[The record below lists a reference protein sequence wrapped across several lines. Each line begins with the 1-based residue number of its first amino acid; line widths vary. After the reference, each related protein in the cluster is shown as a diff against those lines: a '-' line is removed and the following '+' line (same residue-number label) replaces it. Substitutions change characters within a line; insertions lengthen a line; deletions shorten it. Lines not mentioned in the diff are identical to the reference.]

1 MAYDHAADFLDP
13 AANADSALVNLLDRL
28 LDRGLVLSGDIRI
41 SVADVDLV
49 YIGLKLLVCSVDT
62 AERYRLG
69 IRRDELQG
77 QAA

>member
-1 MAYDHAADFLDP
+1 MAYDSTADFLDP
-13 AANADSALVNLLDRL
+13 AAGEESALVNLLDRL

-69 IRRDELQG
+69 IRRDEHLEH
-77 QAA
+77 AA

>member
-1 MAYDHAADFLDP
+1 MAYDSAADFLDP
-13 AANADSALVNLLDRL
+13 AAGEESALVNLLDRL

-69 IRRDELQG
+69 IRRDERLES
-77 QAA
+77 AA

>member
-13 AANADSALVNLLDRL
+13 SEAPQSGLVNLLDRL
-28 LDRGLVLSGDIRI
+28 LDRGLVLSGDIVI

-49 YIGLKLLVCSVDT
+49 YVGLKLLVCSVDT

-69 IRRDELQG
+69 VPRPADLER
-77 QAA
+77 AA